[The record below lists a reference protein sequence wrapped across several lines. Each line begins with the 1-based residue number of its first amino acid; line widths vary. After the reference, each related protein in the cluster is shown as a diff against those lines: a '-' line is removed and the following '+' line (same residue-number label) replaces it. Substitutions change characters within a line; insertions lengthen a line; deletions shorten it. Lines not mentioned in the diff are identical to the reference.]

1 MLEYVTHFTKTK
13 CKAVIEITKT
23 TFATIKNANRQIQ
36 LVSYFIIIFGSTFAK
51 KYMQQS
57 TIKIDVL
64 LDAEKIPESIQWS
77 ATDSSAEMKQHAKAM
92 AIAFWDAADKSA
104 MRIDLWTKDMMVD
117 EMGEFYYQMLHSMS
131 DSFLRA
137 TRNQEQAN
145 ELKLFADSFIKKV
158 RANQLKENSI

>member
-1 MLEYVTHFTKTK
+1 
-13 CKAVIEITKT
+13 
-23 TFATIKNANRQIQ
+23 
-36 LVSYFIIIFGSTFAK
+36 
-51 KYMQQS
+51 MQQS
-57 TIKIDVL
+57 TIKINVL
-64 LDAEKIPESIQWS
+64 LDAEKIPQSIQWS
-77 ATDSSAEMKQHAKAM
+77 ATDSSAEMKQQAKAM

-137 TRNQEQAN
+137 TRNQEQAD
-145 ELKLFADSFIKKV
+145 ELKQFADSFIKKV